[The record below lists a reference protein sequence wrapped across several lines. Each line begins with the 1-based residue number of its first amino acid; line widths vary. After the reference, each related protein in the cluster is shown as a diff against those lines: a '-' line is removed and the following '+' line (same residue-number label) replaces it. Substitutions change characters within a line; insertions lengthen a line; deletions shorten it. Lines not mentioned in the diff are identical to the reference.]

1 MYELHKQ
8 AEYMNAPA
16 DEDLTQNT
24 CARGAVY
31 T

>member
-16 DEDLTQNT
+16 DEDHVQNT

>member
-1 MYELHKQ
+1 MLGLQKQ

-16 DEDLTQNT
+16 EEDRDQNT

>member
-1 MYELHKQ
+1 MLGLQKQ

-16 DEDLTQNT
+16 DEHCDHNT

>member
-1 MYELHKQ
+1 MNGPHKQ

-16 DEDLTQNT
+16 ETDHDQNT
-24 CARGAVY
+24 CVRGAVY